1 MLADYLT
8 ELPMM
13 TDGLGLGARILGNLL
28 NFLFFYFFFGRP
40 NLFLSLFLSWI
51 VSLCFVTW
59 LP

>member
-28 NFLFFYFFFGRP
+28 NFFFLAVQTFFFLFFFLG
-40 NLFLSLFLSWI
+40 LFLYAL
-51 VSLCFVTW
+51 
-59 LP
+59 